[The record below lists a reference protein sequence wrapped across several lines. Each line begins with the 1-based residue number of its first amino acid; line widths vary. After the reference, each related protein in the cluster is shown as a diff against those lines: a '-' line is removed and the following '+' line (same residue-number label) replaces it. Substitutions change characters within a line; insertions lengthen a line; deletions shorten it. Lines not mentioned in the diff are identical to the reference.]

1 MPGKT
6 NVIFED
12 RVISPE
18 EKISILN
25 TEITTLRPF
34 IIKQLLVIKTMTK
47 EKSKKIPQKLCY
59 SNITW

>member
-1 MPGKT
+1 MPDKT

-12 RVISPE
+12 RVISLE

-25 TEITTLRPF
+25 TEIKALRSF
-34 IIKQLLVIKTMTK
+34 IIEQLLVIKTMAK

-59 SNITW
+59 SNVT